1 MSLSDILWLVVNDLC
16 LFFCFPFKI
25 LLLLQH
31 FKCLKGFPPSLITQ
45 FNWNY
50 GAYQKVLLQGDLE
63 IIIFFHLYQ
72 TFVDR

>member
-1 MSLSDILWLVVNDLC
+1 M
-16 LFFCFPFKI
+16 FE
-25 LLLLQH
+25 
-31 FKCLKGFPPSLITQ
+31 GFSPSLITQ

-63 IIIFFHLYQ
+63 IIISFHLYQ